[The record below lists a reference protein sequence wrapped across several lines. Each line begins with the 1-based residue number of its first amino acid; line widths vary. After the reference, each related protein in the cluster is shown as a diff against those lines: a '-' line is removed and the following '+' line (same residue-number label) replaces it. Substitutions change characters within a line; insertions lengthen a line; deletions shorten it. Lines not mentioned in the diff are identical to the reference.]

1 MIEQQMPFR
10 RILLTS
16 DTFQILKEGQI
27 ISTFNKCGIFYC
39 QRGSVEV
46 SLEGCHYHI
55 KPGDVYIYMASTLV
69 HLLHKSEDAEGI
81 MVEVDFYYILPIVN
95 KVINV
100 ESQLFMRKN
109 PCVSL
114 SGEQCAHFEYLLN
127 NLWDRI
133 NAEDCQKENVQYQH
147 LKLELIKS
155 MGQTICYEILNMYFT
170 NQPLQPLQQGKKDV
184 VFQNFMLSLFRFYR
198 KERDVSF
205 YARMQH
211 ITPRYFSAIIKEK
224 TGDSALQ
231 WIVRM
236 VITEAKQ
243 LLEES
248 DLSIKEIADQLN
260 FPTQSFFGKYFKQ
273 YVGVSPKEYR
283 NTAATTRIKR

>member
-55 KPGDVYIYMASTLV
+55 KPGDVYIYMASTLM

-283 NTAATTRIKR
+283 NNAATTRIKR